1 MHTINTTN
9 FNIRTD
15 LIIEKEQF
23 SSLEKT
29 TIIKKNYSI
38 IRQHTNSNDYI
49 TISFEDITD
58 KDNYKEIENIFINE
72 LKQVIRKHKVQKEDL
87 ILIIGLGN
95 SKSTP
100 DSLGPKVINNVLV
113 TSHLYKLGEVENTYQ
128 NTSAFK
134 PDVTGTTGIET
145 SDIVKNLITTTKAK
159 MVIVIDALASSSIK
173 RLNKTIQITD
183 AGIEPGSGVGNNR
196 QALNMSEL
204 DIPVIAIGV
213 PTIVEA
219 STIVS
224 ETIQYLKQQISY
236 KLDHYNDPKEKLIKA
251 NDYSKHQESLS
262 EDQKTQILGEIGKLD
277 NNELKQLIN
286 EVLDPIKYNLM
297 VTPKEID
304 YLIDKL
310 SMLIGN
316 GINKSLHD
324 QFNPTK

>member
-29 TIIKKNYSI
+29 TITKKNYSI

-145 SDIVKNLITTTKAK
+145 SDIVKNLITTTNAK
-159 MVIVIDALASSSIK
+159 MVIVIVAA
-173 RLNKTIQITD
+173 
-183 AGIEPGSGVGNNR
+183 
-196 QALNMSEL
+196 
-204 DIPVIAIGV
+204 
-213 PTIVEA
+213 
-219 STIVS
+219 
-224 ETIQYLKQQISY
+224 
-236 KLDHYNDPKEKLIKA
+236 
-251 NDYSKHQESLS
+251 
-262 EDQKTQILGEIGKLD
+262 
-277 NNELKQLIN
+277 
-286 EVLDPIKYNLM
+286 
-297 VTPKEID
+297 
-304 YLIDKL
+304 
-310 SMLIGN
+310 
-316 GINKSLHD
+316 
-324 QFNPTK
+324 